1 MGEQIRV
8 NVTSKVN
15 PKTIRKDVRNG
26 RQVLVVPSATM
37 PADIVMNGVK
47 YPKEVIEASFAT
59 LNRAPAPC
67 GHPKLNGNFL
77 PARDPEAINHFH
89 VGAWNENV
97 QWDGKRVLLDKV
109 IDVEYA
115 KQTEQ
120 GKRLL
125 NAIEKGEPIST
136 STGLLAEVEM
146 ANGDN
151 YKQVAKNVLFDHDAI
166 LLDEEPAAS
175 PEQGVGMLVNGKQI
189 PVTNFELDP
198 AYREID
204 WAGQEM
210 VRSIQRAADATLW
223 AKIRDKVMA
232 VIKEAVGIPADDSA
246 TATANSEET
255 DMSADELK
263 KLNEK
268 LEGFQTK
275 LNEMDGAV
283 KAAAP
288 AATLE
293 TIQKGLAD
301 LTAAVAALTA
311 KDNAAAEAAKE
322 ADVKDVV
329 DAGLMNEEEA
339 KKADAMV
346 VNALAKKAREL
357 KKANPVAAPILR
369 ANSLQQPSGD
379 APKVAD
385 HFV

>member
-1 MGEQIRV
+1 MTQQIRI

-15 PKTIRKDVRNG
+15 PKSIRKDVRNG
-26 RQVLVVPSATM
+26 RQVLIVPSATM
-37 PADIVMNGVK
+37 PADIVMNEVM
-47 YPKEVIEASFAT
+47 YPKAVIEASYAS
-59 LNRAPAPC
+59 LDRAPAPC
-67 GHPKLNGNFL
+67 GHPKLNGSYL
-77 PARDPEAINHFH
+77 SARDPEAINHFH

-97 QWDGKRVLLDKV
+97 QWDGSRVLLDKV
-109 IDVEYA
+109 IDVEFA

-120 GKRLL
+120 GQRLL

-136 STGLLAEVEM
+136 STGLLAEVD
-146 ANGDN
+146 AHQGDG
-151 YKQVAKNVLFDHDAI
+151 YKQIAKSVIFDHDAI

-175 PEQGVGMLVNGKQI
+175 PEQGVGMLVNGKTI
-189 PVTNFELDP
+189 PVMNYELDS
-198 AYREID
+198 AFREID

-255 DMSADELK
+255 DMSAEDLK
-263 KLNEK
+263 ALNEK
-268 LEGFQTK
+268 FGKLETK
-275 LNEMDGAV
+275 LNEMDEAV

-293 TIQKGLAD
+293 TISKGLAD
-301 LTAAVAALTA
+301 LTAAVAALTSA
-311 KDNAAAEAAKE
+311 KNAEDEAAKE
-322 ADVKDVV
+322 ADVKEVV

-339 KKADAMV
+339 KKADAVV

-357 KKANPVAAPILR
+357 KSANPTAAPILR
-369 ANSLQQPSGD
+369 ANALQKPE
-379 APKVAD
+379 PTKVAD